1 MSATAKIITNDKT
14 VVDFFGRYG
23 EVKESDSEIYLDWG
37 EGESGIFPKVDL
49 TGKEG
54 YPTKAVYYLTMKD
67 GPGFSTDTLK
77 QEAKRSL
84 YKHDFSAEY
93 F

>member
-1 MSATAKIITNDKT
+1 MSTTARIITNDKT
-14 VVDFFGRYG
+14 VVDFFSRYG
-23 EVKESDSEIYLDWG
+23 KMEESESEIFLDWG

-54 YPTKAVYYLTMKD
+54 YPTKAVYYLTMRD
-67 GPGFSTDTLK
+67 GPGFSADTLMR
-77 QEAKRSL
+77 EAKRSL
-84 YKHDFSAEY
+84 YKRDFSAEY